1 MEIPMDYVIEKC
13 IVIWLLNLCI
23 LLIVVIIWRKFFSA
37 ARNENNDG
45 FLKHFETGKK
55 LRKKRNYDEAIK
67 SFRKA
72 LRRAN
77 GYFDFR
83 DVYNELGAC
92 YYEKSD
98 YEKALLMFQLSL
110 IQEVTNLT
118 ALKWRSICLAK
129 LGRYEEAY
137 EDASIYDALID
148 ESHSV

>member
-1 MEIPMDYVIEKC
+1 MQIPMDYVIEKC
-13 IVIWLLNLCI
+13 VVFWLLNLCI
-23 LLIVVIIWRKFFSA
+23 LLIVVIIGRKFYTA
-37 ARNENNDG
+37 ARNENNDD
-45 FLKHFETGKK
+45 FFKRFETGKD
-55 LRKKRNYDEAIK
+55 LRKRRNYDEAIR
-67 SFRKA
+67 FLRKA
-72 LRRAN
+72 LRKAKE
-77 GYFDFR
+77 FIDFR

>member
-1 MEIPMDYVIEKC
+1 MAYVVETC
-13 IVIWLLNLCI
+13 IGIGALILWI

-72 LRRAN
+72 LRRSN

-92 YYEKSD
+92 YYEKFD
-98 YEKALLMFQLSL
+98 YERALTMFNISL
-110 IQEVTNLT
+110 AQDVTNLT

-129 LGRYEEAY
+129 LEMYDQAY